1 MIKLFTCA
9 TIDCVHNINP
19 VLLED
24 PSEQILCGGCMEFG
38 TAVEYVEPK
47 EATKPVKKASK

>member
-9 TIDCVHNINP
+9 TVDCVHNINP
-19 VLLED
+19 VFLED

-38 TAVEYVEPK
+38 TAVEYVEP
-47 EATKPVKKASK
+47 EAEQKPVKKASK